1 MLRHGSSMR
10 FEEIAGPQTR
20 SPDATRT
27 SLHEV
32 SGVKGDLVALA
43 DQCQRLQLL
52 VGELLLKNQELRCEL
67 ARLRAAD

>member
-1 MLRHGSSMR
+1 MR
-10 FEEIAGPQTR
+10 FEGLTGPLTR
-20 SPDATRT
+20 DPDATRT
-27 SLHEV
+27 RLHGV
-32 SGVKGDLVALA
+32 SGVQADLAALA